1 MVISGSVKGIEI
13 AREKMKEAAAKRAL
27 VSPVGGAF
35 HSPLLETAKIEL
47 AAANNTTSFHTPICL
62 VYQNV
67 VAKAVTDPAE
77 IQANLIAQLT
87 GAV

>member
-1 MVISGSVKGIEI
+1 M
-13 AREKMKEAAAKRAL
+13 
-27 VSPVGGAF
+27 
-35 HSPLLETAKIEL
+35 ETAKIEL
-47 AAANNTTSFHTPICL
+47 AAAINATIFHTPICL